1 MRRVVVVAL
10 TLMLAARLV
19 AAQDQ
24 SNSTHASDSD
34 TVKDRNL
41 PIDPD
46 KLADAVR
53 ESYYHPDN
61 LSVLECNVSFDW
73 SGVLRALHIDDLEPE
88 QGKVIDGLKVRTR
101 AVRNAAPETTL
112 TWSGGNPPDKDRI
125 ETGIR
130 QTISSFYQIY
140 WQMMASPSLPLNASF
155 AKVEPLD
162 DGTVKAHVTQS
173 VGSVEFTIDKD
184 RVPIHY
190 AIEFPAM
197 NAMIDAHYTPSPKP
211 VTGDL
216 RRLTELDVS
225 QQKDA
230 TTRKYEAILDYQPV
244 GEFFVPQ
251 HVTFNVVGEFSV
263 GMDFSGCSA
272 TKGAPAA
279 DTELPHIRV
288 H

>member
-1 MRRVVVVAL
+1 MRRITLAFAL
-10 TLMLAARLV
+10 ILAPCFV
-19 AAQDQ
+19 SAQDQ
-24 SNSTHASDSD
+24 ADSNKA
-34 TVKDRNL
+34 TVRNL

-101 AVRNAAPETTL
+101 AVRNAATEITL
-112 TWSGGNPPDKDRI
+112 NWSGGNPPDKDRV

-130 QTISSFYQIY
+130 QLISSFYQIY

-155 AKVEPLD
+155 AKVEPLE
-162 DGTVKAHVTQS
+162 DGSVKAFVTQS
-173 VGSVEFTIDKD
+173 VGSTEFTIDKD
-184 RVPIHY
+184 HVPIRY
-190 AIEFPAM
+190 AIEYPAM
-197 NAMIDAHYTPSPKP
+197 NVLIDAHYTDSPKP
-211 VTGDL
+211 VAGDL

-230 TTRKYEAILDYQPV
+230 TSRKYEAILDYQPV

-251 HVTFNVVGEFSV
+251 HVTFNLVGEFSV

-272 TKGAPAA
+272 TKGTPAA
-279 DTELPHIRV
+279 DTDAPHIRV